1 MVVFAGESLID
12 MVSDGRG
19 SYTPHV
25 GGSVLNSSIAL
36 GRLTGKSYYMGGV
49 SYDQYGAMIKDYLD
63 DSNVKQKFLVKVDRP
78 TTLAYVDLDEK
89 GVAKYRFED
98 DVSAGRLIDQQS
110 LQPFV
115 DSVKQANAVLFGGIS
130 LQSEPCGTAWHWLV
144 DQIHQDTVIFYD
156 PNIRPKFIDS
166 KSAYIERFHDIVS
179 KSNIVKISEEDAD
192 YLFGA
197 QSFGKQ
203 MQDWFD
209 SGVDMV
215 LHTLGEKGVRATLS
229 NGKMIEVTV
238 DPVEV
243 VDTIAAGDSFNAGLL
258 YFLDQAKLLNSES
271 LDTISASQLKDALC
285 FANKVARYTVSQ
297 KGANPPRLY
306 QVK

>member
-1 MVVFAGESLID
+1 MIVFAGESLID
-12 MVSDGRG
+12 MVSDGHG
-19 SYTPHV
+19 SYVPHV

-49 SYDQYGAMIKDYLD
+49 SYDQYGLLIKDYLD
-63 DSNVKQKFLVKVDRP
+63 DSNVKQKFLIKVDRP

-98 DVSAGRLIDQQS
+98 DISAGRLIDKQS

-115 DSVKQANAVLFGGIS
+115 NSVKEANAVLFGGIS
-130 LQSEPCGTAWHWLV
+130 LQSEPCGTSWHWLV
-144 DQIHQDTVIFYD
+144 DQIYQDTVIFYD
-156 PNIRPKFIDS
+156 PNIRPKFIDD
-166 KSAYIERFHDIVS
+166 KSAYIERFNDIVS

-192 YLFGA
+192 YLFGT
-197 QSFGKQ
+197 QLIGKQ

-209 SGVDMV
+209 SGVNIV
-215 LHTLGEKGVRATLS
+215 LHTLGERGVRATLA
-229 NGKMIEVTV
+229 NGKVVEVTV
-238 DPVEV
+238 DPVDV

-258 YFLDQAKLLNSES
+258 YHLSQAKLLNSES
-271 LDTISASQLKDALC
+271 LDSISASKLKDALC
-285 FANKVARYTVSQ
+285 FANKIARYTVSQ

-306 QVK
+306 QVE